1 MRVGVGQRVNVGVG
15 VIELIGVG
23 QRVIVG
29 DGVIGV
35 AGGRRVMVGIGVP
48 VGCTVPGR
56 DVEVGVSLGV
66 SVFEGVRD
74 CVGVNVGVGVSV
86 GARVLD
92 GVGVNVA
99 VEGGGFPIMVKKS
112 T

>member
-1 MRVGVGQRVNVGVG
+1 MVGEGVM
-15 VIELIGVG
+15 
-23 QRVIVG
+23 
-29 DGVIGV
+29 GV
-35 AGGRRVMVGIGVP
+35 AGGRRVIVGMDVL

-66 SVFEGVRD
+66 GVFEGVSEG
-74 CVGVNVGVGVSV
+74 VGVNVMVGVAV

-92 GVGVNVA
+92 GVGVKVA
-99 VEGGGFPIMVKKS
+99 VEGGGFPIIVKKS